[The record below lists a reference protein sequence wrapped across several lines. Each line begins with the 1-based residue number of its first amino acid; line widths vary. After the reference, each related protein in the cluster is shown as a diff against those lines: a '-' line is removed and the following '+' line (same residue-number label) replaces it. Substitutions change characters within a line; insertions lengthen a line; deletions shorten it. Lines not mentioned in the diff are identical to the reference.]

1 MEYKD
6 YYALLSVDKTANI
19 NDIKKAY
26 RKLARKYHPDVN
38 PGDEE
43 AQKHFNE
50 INEAHA
56 VLTDP
61 ERRAKYDRLEA
72 SWRTHQQSSQDA
84 ETKPDPEAKPD
95 FDWSQWQT
103 EADSGPADLETD
115 QEGEPSGFSDFYEAI
130 FKNIGQAPNAPQSG
144 QDINQEVEISLEEA
158 FSGATRILRI
168 GGRRLEVK
176 IPRGVKSGT
185 KIRVRGEGGQGRDGG
200 PKGDLYLEI
209 KITPHPLFE
218 QVGNDLYLELPVDLY
233 TAVLG
238 GEAMVPML
246 KGKIK
251 LRIPPETHS
260 GRTFRLKGLGMPSL
274 KQPDERGDLYA
285 KVMIQVP
292 ENLTDEEIALFEELA
307 DLRGL

>member
-1 MEYKD
+1 MEFKD
-6 YYALLSVDKTANI
+6 YYALLSIEKIAGSDE
-19 NDIKKAY
+19 IKKAY

-43 AQKHFNE
+43 AAQHFNE
-50 INEAHA
+50 INEANA

-61 ERRAKYDRLEA
+61 ERRAKYDQLEA
-72 SWRTHQQSSQDA
+72 SWRLHQQSKTDQ
-84 ETKPDPEAKPD
+84 D
-95 FDWSQWQT
+95 FDWSQWLT
-103 EADSGPADLETD
+103 NADNTSTGLETD
-115 QEGEPSGFSDFYEAI
+115 EGEPSGYSDFFESI
-130 FKNIGQAPNAPQSG
+130 FKNIGQAPNLELSG
-144 QDINQEVEISLEEA
+144 RDYTHEVEISLEEA
-158 FSGATRILRI
+158 LTGASRILRI

-176 IPRGVKSGT
+176 IPRGVKTGT
-185 KIRVRGEGGQGRDGG
+185 KIRVRGEGGQAQGDG

-209 KITPHPLFE
+209 KISPHPIFE
-218 QVGNDLYLELPVDLY
+218 QVGDDLYVELPVDLY

-260 GRTFRLKGLGMPSL
+260 GRTFRLKGLGMPNL
-274 KQPDERGDLYA
+274 KHPDERGDIYA
-285 KVMIQVP
+285 KVMIRVP

>member
-1 MEYKD
+1 MEFKD
-6 YYALLSVDKTANI
+6 YYALLAIEKIAGSDE
-19 NDIKKAY
+19 IKKAY

-38 PGDEE
+38 PGNEE
-43 AQKHFNE
+43 AAQHFNE

-61 ERRAKYDRLEA
+61 ERRAKYDQLAA
-72 SWRTHQQSSQDA
+72 SWRLHQQNNTDQ
-84 ETKPDPEAKPD
+84 D
-95 FDWSQWQT
+95 FDWSQWLT
-103 EADSGPADLETD
+103 NVDNAATGLETD
-115 QEGEPSGFSDFYEAI
+115 EGKPSGYSDFFEAI
-130 FKNIGQAPNAPQSG
+130 FKNIGQAPNLDQTG
-144 QDINQEVEISLEEA
+144 RDYTHEVEISLEEA
-158 FSGATRILRI
+158 FTGASRILRI

-176 IPRGVKSGT
+176 IPRGVKTGT
-185 KIRVRGEGGQGRDGG
+185 KIRVRGEGGQAQADG

-209 KITPHPLFE
+209 KISPHPLFE
-218 QVGNDLYLELPVDLY
+218 QVGDDLYVELPIDLY

-260 GRTFRLKGLGMPSL
+260 GRTFRLKGLGMPNL
-274 KQPDERGDLYA
+274 KHPDERGDIYA
-285 KVMIQVP
+285 KVMIRVP

>member
-6 YYALLSVDKTANI
+6 YYAMLGVEKNTTPE
-19 NDIKKAY
+19 DIKKAY

-38 PGDEE
+38 PGNE
-43 AQKHFNE
+43 AAERQFAE
-50 INEAHA
+50 INEAHE

-61 ERRAKYDRLEA
+61 ERRAKYDRLEV
-72 SWRTHQQSSQDA
+72 SWRTHQLADDRQ
-84 ETKPDPEAKPD
+84 D
-95 FDWSQWQT
+95 FDWDQWVT
-103 EADSGPADLETD
+103 DTGVRLDDGEDSTD
-115 QEGEPSGFSDFYEAI
+115 QDSGFSEFFDTI
-130 FKNIGQAPNAPQSG
+130 FKDIGTAPDAPFAG
-144 QDINQEVEISLEEA
+144 QDYSQEIEVSLEEA
-158 FSGATRILRI
+158 FSGTSRILRI
-168 GGRRLEVK
+168 GGRRIQVS
-176 IPRGVKSGT
+176 IPKGAKTGT
-185 KIRVRGEGGQGRDGG
+185 KIRVRGEGPAGRGGG

-209 KITPHPLFE
+209 KVTPHPTFE
-218 QVGNDLYLELPVDLY
+218 QVGTDLYLELPIDLY

-274 KQPDERGDLYA
+274 KNAEERGDLFA
-285 KVMIQVP
+285 KVMIRVP
-292 ENLTDEEIALFEELA
+292 ENLTDDEIALFEELA

>member
-1 MEYKD
+1 MEYRD
-6 YYALLSVDKTANI
+6 YYTLLSIDKTASS
-19 NDIKKAY
+19 DEIKKAY

-43 AQKHFNE
+43 AAQHFNE

-61 ERRAKYDRLEA
+61 DRRAKYDQLEA
-72 SWRTHQQSSQDA
+72 SWRLHHQSN
-84 ETKPDPEAKPD
+84 PDQD
-95 FDWSQWQT
+95 FDWSPWLT
-103 EADSGPADLETD
+103 NADSTSTGLETD
-115 QEGEPSGFSDFYEAI
+115 EGEASGYSDFFEAI
-130 FKNIGQAPNAPQSG
+130 FKNIGQAPNLELSG
-144 QDINQEVEISLEEA
+144 RDYTHEVEISLEEA
-158 FSGATRILRI
+158 HTGASRILRI

-176 IPRGVKSGT
+176 IPRGVKTGT
-185 KIRVRGEGGQGRDGG
+185 KIRVRGEGGQTQGDG

-209 KITPHPLFE
+209 KISPHPIFE
-218 QVGNDLYLELPVDLY
+218 QVGDDLYVELPVDLY

-260 GRTFRLKGLGMPSL
+260 GRTFRLKGLGMPNL
-274 KQPDERGDLYA
+274 KHPDERGDIYA
-285 KVMIQVP
+285 KVMIRVP

>member
-6 YYALLSVDKTANI
+6 YYALLSIDKTAGS
-19 NDIKKAY
+19 DEIKKAY

-38 PGDEE
+38 PGNEE
-43 AQKHFNE
+43 ASQLFNE

-61 ERRAKYDRLEA
+61 DRRAKYDQLEA
-72 SWRTHQQSSQDA
+72 SWRLHQQNKSDQ
-84 ETKPDPEAKPD
+84 D
-95 FDWSQWQT
+95 FDWDQWLTNPDSTST
-103 EADSGPADLETD
+103 ELETE
-115 QEGEPSGFSDFYEAI
+115 EGEPGSYSDFFVAI
-130 FKNIGQAPNAPQSG
+130 FKNIGQTPSLALSG
-144 QDINQEVEISLEEA
+144 RDYTQEVEISLEEA
-158 FSGATRILRI
+158 FNGATRILRI

-176 IPRGVKSGT
+176 IPRGVKTGT
-185 KIRVRGEGGQGRDGG
+185 KIRVRGEGGQAQGDG

-209 KITPHPLFE
+209 KISPHPLFE
-218 QVGNDLYLELPVDLY
+218 QVGDDLYVELPVDLY

-260 GRTFRLKGLGMPSL
+260 GRTFRLKGLGMPNL
-274 KQPDERGDLYA
+274 KHPDERGDIYA
-285 KVMIQVP
+285 KVMIRVP

>member
-6 YYALLSVDKTANI
+6 YYALLSVDKTASS
-19 NDIKKAY
+19 DEIKKAY

-38 PGDEE
+38 PGDQE
-43 AQKHFNE
+43 AAQHFNE
-50 INEAHA
+50 INEAQA

-72 SWRTHQQSSQDA
+72 SWRLHQQQS
-84 ETKPDPEAKPD
+84 ETEQD
-95 FDWSQWQT
+95 FDWSQWLT
-103 EADSGPADLETD
+103 ETGSASLEVEADQT
-115 QEGEPSGFSDFYEAI
+115 QPSGYSDFFEAI
-130 FKNIGQAPNAPQSG
+130 FKNIGQATTPAQA
-144 QDINQEVEISLEEA
+144 DRDYTQEIEISLEEA
-158 FSGATRILRI
+158 LTGASRILRI

-176 IPRGVKSGT
+176 IPRGVKTGT
-185 KIRVRGEGGQGRDGG
+185 KIRVRGEGRQTQGDG

-209 KITPHPLFE
+209 KISPHPIFE
-218 QVGNDLYLELPVDLY
+218 QVGDDLYVELPIDLY

-260 GRTFRLKGLGMPSL
+260 GRTFRLKGLGMPNL
-274 KQPDERGDLYA
+274 KHPDERGDIYA
-285 KVMIQVP
+285 KVMIRVP